1 MNILAIDDNEDILSL
16 LNTVLTSKGH
26 DFMQASNGKDGV
38 KLIEEQNFDAI
49 LLDLAMPEFSGKDV
63 IESLE
68 KNDSIKN
75 LKIILFTASSA
86 TNQEIDVLLQHDGVK
101 SCIRKP
107 VDINDLINKVEDVVK
122 S

>member
-1 MNILAIDDNEDILSL
+1 
-16 LNTVLTSKGH
+16 
-26 DFMQASNGKDGV
+26 
-38 KLIEEQNFDAI
+38 
-49 LLDLAMPEFSGKDV
+49 LAMPEFSGKDV

-86 TNQEIDVLLQHDGVK
+86 TNQEIDVLLQHDGVE

-107 VDINDLINKVEDVVK
+107 VDINDLINKIEDVVK

>member
-1 MNILAIDDNEDILSL
+1 
-16 LNTVLTSKGH
+16 
-26 DFMQASNGKDGV
+26 
-38 KLIEEQNFDAI
+38 
-49 LLDLAMPEFSGKDV
+49 LAMPEFSGKDV